1 MSTEDPQDDSKPPSR
16 PTPSRLALVLPH
28 GFPEFLNAPPG
39 RMRP

>member
-1 MSTEDPQDDSKPPSR
+1 MSTDDPQDDSKPPSR

-28 GFPEFLNAPPG
+28 GSPEFLNAPPG